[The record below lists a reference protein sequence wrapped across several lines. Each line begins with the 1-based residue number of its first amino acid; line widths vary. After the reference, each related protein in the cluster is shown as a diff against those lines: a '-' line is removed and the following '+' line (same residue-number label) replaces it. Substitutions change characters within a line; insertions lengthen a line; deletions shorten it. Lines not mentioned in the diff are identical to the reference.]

1 MSFRPQ
7 TGSRRSAARQ
17 FSKSAHEKKAK
28 EKKQQLG
35 GKYHQEETEIS
46 AKEVVEKNL
55 GILSRF
61 GNQIFALSPFS
72 QYFDDWLVNLRQIIS
87 EFESNP
93 AIKVDEQ
100 FVKERSQIFLDVEG
114 ALAEKRLQE
123 TNLTGEAKE
132 LADNNHLLVET
143 DKEYAEKTRE
153 LSFKRNADVQRLS
166 TKIRELEDD
175 VAGQEEIKIR
185 FYKVMARRKAAE
197 KLAQTKQDLKSTKN
211 ELEVA
216 LQGFT
221 ADQEKLHDYYEKKK
235 QEITDRVDALHKE
248 LEKLET
254 DTSIEARQAAC
265 NALANAINALLQR
278 TPLSPEHAI
287 DKVKANRALTHFKWF
302 TFGCSFG
309 VLDPSRFLAILASS
323 RNETISHS
331 KAVAFASAI
340 FLSSSISSKRFFFS
354 ASKFFI
360 FSIVSF
366 RLLIFCLPQRLMHLS
381 FLHLKTFATKPISR
395 KGKPSHFAKKPFRK
409 WLKTLFSIT
418 LETRL

>member
-1 MSFRPQ
+1 MPYSVLQASSSSPSPGTTSFSVKLDSHLKAVNSNSSSNSTAIYAIVIVIVILAIAGTILVLSKRKPHETVKAAKKARKKSMVEILPLHFLVNKGTSACGICHCLNISCAHWLFMSFRPQ

-17 FSKSAHEKKAK
+17 YSKSAHEKKAK
-28 EKKQQLG
+28 EKKQRLG
-35 GKYHQEETEIS
+35 GNYHQEETEIS

-55 GILSRF
+55 GILSKL

-93 AIKVDEQ
+93 SIKVDEQ

-143 DKEYAEKTRE
+143 DKEYAEKARE

-166 TKIRELEDD
+166 TEIRELEDD

-197 KLAQTKQDLKSTKN
+197 KLAQTRQALKSAKN

-216 LQGFT
+216 LQSFT
-221 ADQEKLHDYYEKKK
+221 AEQEKLHDNYEKKK
-235 QEITDRVDALHKE
+235 QEITERVDALHKE

-254 DTSIEARQAAC
+254 DTSIDARQAAC

-278 TPLSPEHAI
+278 TPLSPE
-287 DKVKANRALTHFKWF
+287 
-302 TFGCSFG
+302 S
-309 VLDPSRFLAILASS
+309 
-323 RNETISHS
+323 
-331 KAVAFASAI
+331 
-340 FLSSSISSKRFFFS
+340 
-354 ASKFFI
+354 
-360 FSIVSF
+360 
-366 RLLIFCLPQRLMHLS
+366 Q
-381 FLHLKTFATKPISR
+381 
-395 KGKPSHFAKKPFRK
+395 
-409 WLKTLFSIT
+409 
-418 LETRL
+418 